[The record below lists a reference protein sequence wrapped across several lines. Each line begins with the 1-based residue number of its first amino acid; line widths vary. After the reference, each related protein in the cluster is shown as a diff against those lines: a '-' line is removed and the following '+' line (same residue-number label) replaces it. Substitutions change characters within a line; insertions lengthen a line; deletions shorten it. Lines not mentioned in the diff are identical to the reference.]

1 MGDYPESKRLAAAA
15 EQTQVIGE
23 FIDWLQGQGVQLMIY
38 REDLEDH
45 RPTDPECEVSFNSD
59 DVRPCDQVRDNGDGD
74 HVKPRAWWRR
84 HCLHW
89 QDTEHPAEGDGKE
102 GTCCRCGKEREHVI
116 TTRGWVH
123 EQRGAEQLLA
133 DWAGIDLKK
142 VEAERRRMLASL
154 PAAGSGAED
163 G

>member
-1 MGDYPESKRLAAAA
+1 VSEYPECERLTAAA

-23 FIDWLQGQGVQLMIY
+23 FIDWLQGQGIQLMTY
-38 REDLEDH
+38 REDLSDI
-45 RPTDPECEVSFNSD
+45 RPTDPDCRERRRENRTDPCRPISASD
-59 DVRPCDQVRDNGDGD
+59 TGGANY
-74 HVKPRAWWRR
+74 WET

-89 QDTEHPAEGDGKE
+89 HGAARDADDNIQEQ
-102 GTCCRCGKEREHVI
+102 GTCCWCGMGREYTL

-123 EQRGAEQLLA
+123 EQRGTEQLLA
-133 DWAGIDLKK
+133 DWAGIDPQK

-154 PAAGSGAED
+154 PAAGNGPEE

>member
-1 MGDYPESKRLAAAA
+1 VSEYPECERLTAAA

-23 FIDWLQGQGVQLMIY
+23 FIDWLQGQGIQLMTY
-38 REDLEDH
+38 REDLSDI
-45 RPTDPECEVSFNSD
+45 RPTISASD
-59 DVRPCDQVRDNGDGD
+59 TGGANY
-74 HVKPRAWWRR
+74 WET

-89 QDTEHPAEGDGKE
+89 HGAARDADDNIQEQ
-102 GTCCRCGKEREHVI
+102 GTCCWCGMGREYTL

-123 EQRGAEQLLA
+123 EQRGTEHLLA
-133 DWAGIDLKK
+133 DWAGIDPQK

-154 PAAGSGAED
+154 PAAGNGPEE